1 MVDLDVETL
10 MGGHDGRR
18 EAPARKEAERFIK
31 RLLKKGPLHV
41 KAIEH
46 QARAAGLP

>member
-46 QARAAGLP
+46 HARAAGLP